1 MRSAQQDEE
10 EKDVKTNK
18 GHTDSMTDILR
29 NLGLETLLEK
39 RRRVKVA
46 QDNMEERPELI
57 HQPREL
63 GDYSASAS

>member
-1 MRSAQQDEE
+1 
-10 EKDVKTNK
+10 
-18 GHTDSMTDILR
+18 MTDILR

>member
-18 GHTDSMTDILR
+18 GHTDSMTDILS
-29 NLGLETLLEK
+29 NLELEK
-39 RRRVKVA
+39 RRRGKVL
-46 QDNMEERPELI
+46 QDNMEERLELI